1 MPIMNR
7 FVNARTCTVALG
19 GLVGFLIAF
28 WLPFGSA
35 VRAAE
40 SLANQYATYHPRL
53 RVPTAV
59 VFDASKTT
67 TSLTFV
73 ARSAFPESAARI
85 FNISNTQTELSFASS
100 STDDLSWRHDRYD
113 QRYNGIPVFSGQLIV
128 HYDDSGRLRSVNG
141 RYYPL
146 PKSFDTDPTVSE
158 LTAKQAARRMLA
170 SDDVQVLDCK
180 LVIVDPGWYGD
191 TIIGPRL
198 AYYIQLASVK
208 GVREIGVFI
217 DAQTGA
223 TLDRW
228 DMLCTLKQREV
239 YSGVGQTEY
248 PGALARAEGEPATGN
263 SDVDAVYDYA
273 GDTYDYF
280 LFGFN
285 RDGPDG
291 SGGPVVG
298 TAEAN
303 DIGGIGCPNAGW
315 SFNLQLMIFCN
326 GTASDDIVAHEWVH
340 ALTQN
345 TANLI
350 YQNQSGQLNE
360 SFSDVFGELVD
371 LYNGGAA
378 FVGTNGTTPW
388 TAHASGPG
396 NDATNALRNDSC
408 TSTTGNVR
416 WLVAEDAFG
425 FTQPLRDMW
434 EPNCFMHPASATDPF
449 QDCALIDGGGVHS
462 GSGVVNHA
470 FAMLCDGKSFNGQ
483 TITGIGPIKAG
494 AIWYRALTVYLTVG
508 SDFSDAYWALI
519 QSAEDLVGFDPQDPR
534 TGMPSGAPITL
545 GDVQQVVNALDA
557 VELTDTD
564 SCGAT
569 RPMLSPTL
577 PTNCSN
583 QQMVFVDDFES
594 GANGWS
600 VANSAPP
607 TPYDW
612 VQVSNLP
619 FGRSGTAWFIED
631 PNIGDCDAIDESATH
646 DLISPAFVYP
656 VNAETLTLEFTHFAE
671 VEPRFDG
678 GIVELSVN
686 AGPFIQVPTAAFRN
700 NAYNTSLYTAN
711 EQSNT
716 SPLAGRVAFSGVGGD
731 WGVTTVELA
740 GLAAPGDSLQLRF
753 RFSKDKCSGFTG
765 WWIDDL
771 RVFACAG
778 IDCNGN
784 GIDDEIDR
792 LDGPA
797 DWVLMA
803 HELNRLASA
812 NFSDSDPHP
821 LFGASEIAEDFQL
834 LFPTVIHRVAFWGGY
849 EDDVPV
855 ATDDFTIRV
864 YEYDNGLPGMLLYE
878 DVGPPASRIATGE
891 IFFRN
896 DEYLYEFTLAAPLS
910 LGAGHYLISIANNTA
925 VSTTTWLWARAWAGD
940 IPGAAFR
947 VTSCPDWCRIDPFN
961 MALEVFGERIGYPLG
976 DMNRDEMVNLSDI
989 ALFVQEV
996 LGAQDG
1002 VASDCL
1008 ADMNSDRELNG
1019 IDVSAFSA
1027 ALVP

>member
-1 MPIMNR
+1 MDR
-7 FVNARTCTVALG
+7 LLNAKTCTVG
-19 GLVGFLIAF
+19 MRGLLGFLVAF
-28 WLPFGSA
+28 FTPFGGA
-35 VRAAE
+35 VFAAE
-40 SLANQYATYHPRL
+40 AQAIQSTTYHPRL
-53 RVPTAV
+53 RIPTAV
-59 VFDASKTT
+59 VFDKIGAPTLSPV
-67 TSLTFV
+67 L
-73 ARSAFPESAARI
+73 ARPPFPEPAAQI
-85 FNISNTQTELSFASS
+85 FQIANATTELSFSAST
-100 STDDLSWRHDRYD
+100 TDDLGWRHDRYD
-113 QRYNGIPVFSGQLIV
+113 QLYKGVPVFSGQLIV
-128 HYDDSGRLRSVNG
+128 HYDDTGRLRSVNG
-141 RYYPL
+141 RYYPI
-146 PKSFDTDPTVSE
+146 PEHFETVPAISE
-158 LTAKQAARRMLA
+158 AIAKQASRRLLA
-170 SDDVQVLDCK
+170 SDDAHVLECK
-180 LVIVDPGWYGD
+180 LVVVDPGWYGD
-191 TIIGPRL
+191 PPIGPRL
-198 AYYIQLASVK
+198 AYYLHVASNK
-208 GVREIGVFI
+208 DFLEIGVFI

-239 YSGVGQTEY
+239 YSGVGQTAY
-248 PGALARAEGEPATGN
+248 PGAPARFEGAPSTGN
-263 SDVDAVYDYA
+263 SEVDAVYDYA
-273 GDTYDYF
+273 GDTYDFF

-291 SGGPVVG
+291 IGGPVRG
-298 TAEAN
+298 TAEAD

-340 ALTQN
+340 ALTQS
-345 TANLI
+345 TANLL

-378 FVGTNGTTPW
+378 FVGTSGTTPW
-388 TAHASGPG
+388 ETHASGPG
-396 NDATNALRNDSC
+396 NDTINGLRNDSC
-408 TSTTGNVR
+408 TSTAGNVR

-425 FTQPLRDMW
+425 FMQPLRDMW
-434 EPNCFMHPASATDPF
+434 QPNCFMHPASATDPF
-449 QDCALIDGGGVHS
+449 QDCALIDSGGVHS
-462 GSGVVNHA
+462 GSGIVNHA

-483 TITGIGPIKAG
+483 TIAAIGPIKAG

-508 SDFSDAYWALI
+508 SDFSDANWAFI
-519 QSAEDLVGFDPQDPR
+519 QSAEDLVGSDPQDPR
-534 TGMPSGAPITL
+534 TGMPSGAPVTL
-545 GDVQQVVNALDA
+545 DDVQQVVNALNA

-569 RPMLSPTL
+569 RPMLSQML

-583 QQMVFVDDFES
+583 QQIVFADDFES

-600 VANSAPP
+600 VANSLPP

-619 FGRSGTAWFIED
+619 FGRPGTAWFID
-631 PNIGDCDAIDESATH
+631 NPNIGDCSTVDESATH
-646 DLISPAFVYP
+646 DLISPSFVYP
-656 VNAETLTLEFTHFAE
+656 VDAETLTLEFTHFAE

-686 AGPFIQVPTAAFRN
+686 SGPFVQVPTAAFRN
-700 NAYNTSLYTAN
+700 NAYNTSLFTAN

-740 GLAAPGDSLQLRF
+740 GLAAPGDSLQVRF

-778 IDCNGN
+778 LDCNEN

-797 DWVLMA
+797 DRVLMA

-812 NFSDSDPHP
+812 NYSDSDPHP
-821 LFGASEIAEDFQL
+821 LFGASEIAEEFQL
-834 LFPTVIHRVAFWGGY
+834 LFPAVIQRVRFWGGY

-864 YEYDNGLPGMLLYE
+864 YEYDNGIPGMLLYE
-878 DVGPPASRIATGE
+878 VSGPPASRIATGA

-910 LGAGHYLISIANNTA
+910 LAAGHYLISIANNT
-925 VSTTTWLWARAWAGD
+925 VGSTTTWLWARAWAGD

-961 MALEVFGERIGYPLG
+961 MALEVYGERIGYPFG
-976 DMNRDEMVNLSDI
+976 DMDRNELVNLSDI
-989 ALFVQEV
+989 GLFVQEV
-996 LGAQDG
+996 LTAEDAVDG
-1002 VASDCL
+1002 DCL

-1027 ALVP
+1027 ALAP